1 MDASLGDLANVAN
14 LGGVLTFA
22 FVVWKSLDKHG
33 DKLDKLR
40 EQHEAERTADR
51 DALADELKV
60 QTSMLRQ
67 MIERLARIDV
77 RTHRADTEGESETER
92 TPRVRKRTPPPT
104 PFTETEPPPRGIKKP

>member
-1 MDASLGDLANVAN
+1 MDASIGDLANIAN

-51 DALADELKV
+51 SAINAELKV
-60 QTSMLRQ
+60 QTEMLYK
-67 MIERLARIDV
+67 ITERLARIDD
-77 RTHRADTEGESETER
+77 RTFRADTESENER

-104 PFTETEPPPRGIKKP
+104 PFTATEPPPRGIKKP